1 MMKIF
6 VNRKYVKQIVLI
18 RKKNKFIYLKVKREE
33 RKERKFASLKLTI
46 LKQIKFLIVYVH
58 RTFEIK
64 IRKGFVVRNK
74 VKIHKSICNNRAHSS
89 QKIRNFNVI
98 ENIDVW
104 RKRNCFR
111 WCHICRKTLTVTEIN
126 GENIIQKI

>member
-64 IRKGFVVRNK
+64 IR
-74 VKIHKSICNNRAHSS
+74 
-89 QKIRNFNVI
+89 
-98 ENIDVW
+98 
-104 RKRNCFR
+104 
-111 WCHICRKTLTVTEIN
+111 
-126 GENIIQKI
+126 